1 MKTGSS
7 FKYLKVIIAIL
18 SAAVLTAAVFL
29 VLYFN
34 GAFLPSYASF
44 NDKTYEDESVSISLS
59 KGRIKIL
66 RSDSSGNMS
75 KYYESPLKWKVQ
87 DFLYYDL
94 DSDGE
99 NELLLLTWKVGKY
112 GLYKPFFVDRDTLL
126 WTEHIYIFELEN
138 QKIKQKW
145 MASELNREVKEME
158 LTDDGALLLRTPSGE
173 ETYWIWEGFGLK
185 NIVP

>member
-1 MKTGSS
+1 M
-7 FKYLKVIIAIL
+7 
-18 SAAVLTAAVFL
+18 
-29 VLYFN
+29 
-34 GAFLPSYASF
+34 
-44 NDKTYEDESVSISLS
+44 
-59 KGRIKIL
+59 R
-66 RSDSSGNMS
+66 

-99 NELLLLTWKVGKY
+99 NELLLLAWKVGKY
-112 GLYKPFFVDRDTLL
+112 GLYKPFFVDRDTFL

-158 LTDDGALLLRTPSGE
+158 LTDGQALLLRTPSGE